1 MKTDKE
7 LEQYLQDANELAKI
21 KMKELIERLNKYSY
35 EYYTLG
41 DPSISDET
49 YDSLYDELVELEQGS
64 GIIFSNSP
72 TQKVGNQVLPFLN
85 KVTHKYPLL
94 SLGKT
99 KDDNE
104 VMKWINNKDIVLM
117 NKLDGL
123 TVCLT
128 YIDGKLTLA
137 ETRGNGEIGEDI
149 IHNAKVFSNIPLE
162 IPTKEETVVVGEAII
177 DYDTFAII
185 NSKLPQEEQYKNP
198 RNLVSGTVRQLDSSI
213 CRRRNVQFVAYNLL
227 TSTKGTK
234 VEHLN
239 TLRDLGF
246 TVVPYVVL
254 NKKDYSSPNFSLN
267 KYKDFVVEQAEYY
280 KYPIDGLVYTY
291 NDIAYGLSLGRT
303 SHHPLHSLAFKF
315 ADDVE
320 TTTLLE
326 VNWQVGRT
334 GVITPVAT
342 FKEVEL
348 YGTTVNKA
356 TVHNLSIFKRLRLAI
371 GDEIAVTKA
380 NQIIP
385 RIVDNLNAKDELI
398 TERLNKIVQVPK
410 KCPCCNEP
418 TEQINTNNAQFLYC
432 TNPFCKAKLIQRLSH
447 YCSRNAMNIVGLS
460 EKTLERFIELGIL
473 NDITDIYNLPSHR
486 ELIMSQ
492 KGFGAKA
499 YTKLIDSI
507 EKSKECKLANFIFAL
522 GIDNVGLS
530 TSEDICNYFNNDID
544 KLRKASINELLKI
557 KDIGDVTA
565 ESIYNFFN
573 KDKEAIALLNSLL
586 SYITFIENEIKNN
599 TEVNTS
605 NPLYGKKVYPTGKF
619 TLKKS
624 EIKDILNSLGA
635 EISNGYSKTLDYLI
649 CGGDTSKSSKV
660 NKAMKDGIPLMT
672 EEEFL
677 LLVNHK

>member
-49 YDSLYDELVELEQGS
+49 YDSLYDELVELEQES

-334 GVITPVAT
+334 GVITPVVT

-522 GIDNVGLS
+522 GIDNVGIS
-530 TSEDICNYFNNDID
+530 TSKDICAYFDNDLD
-544 KLRKASINELLKI
+544 KLKQADVNDLLQI

-660 NKAMKDGIPLMT
+660 NNAMKDGIPLMT

-677 LLVNHK
+677 SLINNE

>member
-7 LEQYLQDANELAKI
+7 LREKI
-21 KMKELIERLNKYSY
+21 KELIERLNKYSY

-49 YDSLYDELVELEQGS
+49 YDSLYDELVKLEQGS
-64 GIIFSNSP
+64 GIVFSNSP

-227 TSTKGTK
+227 TNTKGTK

-239 TLRDLGF
+239 TLGDLGF

-385 RIVDNLNAKDELI
+385 RIVDNLNAKDEL
-398 TERLNKIVQVPK
+398 TVERLNKIVQAPK

-432 TNPFCKAKLIQRLSH
+432 TNLFCKAKLIQRLTH

-473 NDITDIYNLPSHR
+473 NDIADIYNLPNHR

-530 TSEDICNYFNNDID
+530 TSKDICAYFDNDLD
-544 KLRKASINELLKI
+544 KLRQADVNDLLQI
-557 KDIGDVTA
+557 KDVGEITA
-565 ESIYNFFN
+565 ISIYQFFYGN
-573 KDKEAIALLNSLL
+573 KATDHLLDMLL
-586 SYITFIENEIKNN
+586 SNLKFIDNQQEEIIINN
-599 TEVNTS
+599 TDNL
-605 NPLYGKKVYPTGKF
+605 LYGKKVYPTGKF
-619 TLKKS
+619 SMKKA
-624 EIKDILNSLGA
+624 EIKEQLTSLGA
-635 EISNGYSKTLDYLI
+635 IISNGYSKSLDYLI
-649 CGGDTSKSSKV
+649 CGGDTSKSGKV
-660 NKAMKDGIPLMT
+660 AKAQADGVKLMT
-672 EEEFL
+672 EEEFIEII
-677 LLVNHK
+677 NQNK

>member
-7 LEQYLQDANELAKI
+7 LREKI
-21 KMKELIERLNKYSY
+21 KELIERLNKYSY

-162 IPTKEETVVVGEAII
+162 IPAKGETIVVGEAII

-213 CRRRNVQFVAYNLL
+213 CKRRNVQFVAYNLL
-227 TSTKGTK
+227 TNTKGTK
-234 VEHLN
+234 VGHLV
-239 TLRDLGF
+239 TLEDLGF
-246 TVVPYVVL
+246 TTVPYAVL
-254 NKKDYSSPNFSLN
+254 RKEDYSSPNFSLN
-267 KYKDFVVEQAEYY
+267 KYKDFLIEQAEHY

-291 NDIAYGLSLGRT
+291 NDIEYGLSLGRT

-334 GVITPVAT
+334 GVITPVAI

-371 GDEIAVTKA
+371 GDEIGVTKA

-385 RIVDNLNAKDELI
+385 RIVDNLNAKDEL
-398 TERLNKIVQVPK
+398 TVERLNKIVQVPK

-418 TEQINTNNAQFLYC
+418 TEQVNTDNAQFLYC

-473 NDITDIYNLPSHR
+473 NDIADIYNLPNHR

-530 TSEDICNYFNNDID
+530 TSKDICAYFDNDLD
-544 KLRKASINELLKI
+544 KLRQADVNDLLQI
-557 KDIGDVTA
+557 KDVGEITA
-565 ESIYNFFN
+565 ISIYQFFYGN
-573 KDKEAIALLNSLL
+573 KATDHLLDDMLL
-586 SYITFIENEIKNN
+586 PNLKFIDSQQEEITINN
-599 TEVNTS
+599 TD

-619 TLKKS
+619 SMKKA
-624 EIKDILNSLGA
+624 EIKEQLTSLGA
-635 EISNGYSKTLDYLI
+635 IISNGYSKSLDYLI
-649 CGGDTSKSSKV
+649 CGGDTSKSGKV
-660 NKAMKDGIPLMT
+660 TKAQADGVKLMT
-672 EEEFL
+672 EEEF
-677 LLVNHK
+677 VEIINQNK

>member
-624 EIKDILNSLGA
+624 EIKDILNSLGS

-677 LLVNHK
+677 SLVNNK

>member
-7 LEQYLQDANELAKI
+7 LREKI
-21 KMKELIERLNKYSY
+21 KELIERLNKYSY

-49 YDSLYDELVELEQGS
+49 YDSLYDELVELEQES

-227 TSTKGTK
+227 TNTKGTK
-234 VEHLN
+234 VGHLV
-239 TLRDLGF
+239 TLEDLGF
-246 TVVPYVVL
+246 TTVPYVVL
-254 NKKDYSSPNFSLN
+254 NKEDYFSPNFSLN
-267 KYKDFVVEQAEYY
+267 KYKDFVVEQAEHC

-291 NDIAYGLSLGRT
+291 NDIVYGISLGRT

-356 TVHNLSIFKRLRLAI
+356 TVHNLSIFKRLKLAI
-371 GDEIAVTKA
+371 GDEIGVTKA

-385 RIVDNLNAKDELI
+385 RIVDNLNAKDEL
-398 TERLNKIVQVPK
+398 TVERLNKIVQVPK

-418 TEQINTNNAQFLYC
+418 TEQVNTDNAQFLYC
-432 TNPFCKAKLIQRLSH
+432 TNPFCKAKLIQRLAH

-473 NDITDIYNLPSHR
+473 NDISDIYNLPSHR

-530 TSEDICNYFNNDID
+530 TSKDICAYFDNDLD
-544 KLRKASINELLKI
+544 KLRQADVNDLLQI
-557 KDIGDVTA
+557 KDVGEVTA
-565 ESIYNFFN
+565 ISIYQFFYDN
-573 KDKEAIALLNSLL
+573 KVTDRLLDMLL
-586 SYITFIENEIKNN
+586 PNLKFIDNQQEEVIINN
-599 TEVNTS
+599 TD

-619 TLKKS
+619 SMKKA
-624 EIKDILNSLGA
+624 EIKEQLTSLGA
-635 EISNGYSKTLDYLI
+635 IISNGYSKSLDYLI
-649 CGGDTSKSSKV
+649 CGGDTSKSGKV
-660 NKAMKDGIPLMT
+660 AKAQADGVKLIT
-672 EEEFL
+672 EEEFIEII
-677 LLVNHK
+677 NQNK

>member
-7 LEQYLQDANELAKI
+7 LREKI
-21 KMKELIERLNKYSY
+21 KELIERLNKYSY

-162 IPTKEETVVVGEAII
+162 IPAKEETVVVGEAII

-227 TSTKGTK
+227 TNIKGTK
-234 VEHLN
+234 IEHLD
-239 TLRDLGF
+239 TLEDLGF
-246 TVVPYVVL
+246 TVVPYVAL

-267 KYKDFVVEQAEYY
+267 KYKDFVVEQAEHY

-291 NDIAYGLSLGRT
+291 NDITYGLSLGRT

-385 RIVDNLNAKDELI
+385 RIVDNFNAKDEL
-398 TERLNKIVQVPK
+398 TVERLNKIVQVPK

-473 NDITDIYNLPSHR
+473 NDISDIYNLPSHR

-499 YTKLIDSI
+499 YTKLIGSV

-530 TSEDICNYFNNDID
+530 TSKDICTYFDNNLD
-544 KLRKASINELLKI
+544 KLRQADVNDLLQI
-557 KDIGDVTA
+557 KDVGEVTA
-565 ESIYNFFN
+565 ISIYQFFYDN
-573 KDKEAIALLNSLL
+573 KVTDRLLDMLL
-586 SYITFIENEIKNN
+586 PNLKFIDNQQEEVIINN
-599 TEVNTS
+599 TD

-619 TLKKS
+619 SMKKA
-624 EIKDILNSLGA
+624 EIKEQLTSLGA
-635 EISNGYSKTLDYLI
+635 IISNGYSKSLDYLI
-649 CGGDTSKSSKV
+649 CGGDTSKSGKV
-660 NKAMKDGIPLMT
+660 AKAQADGVKLIT
-672 EEEFL
+672 EEEFIEII
-677 LLVNHK
+677 NQNK

>member
-7 LEQYLQDANELAKI
+7 LREKI
-21 KMKELIERLNKYSY
+21 KELIERLNKYSY

-49 YDSLYDELVELEQGS
+49 YDSLYDELVKLEQGS
-64 GIIFSNSP
+64 GIVFSNSP

-162 IPTKEETVVVGEAII
+162 IPAKGETIVVGEAII

-213 CRRRNVQFVAYNLL
+213 CKRRNVQFVAYNLL
-227 TSTKGTK
+227 TNTKGTK

-239 TLRDLGF
+239 TLGDLGF

-254 NKKDYSSPNFSLN
+254 NKEDYFSPNFSLN
-267 KYKDFVVEQAEYY
+267 KYKDFVVEQAEHY

-334 GVITPVAT
+334 GVITPVAI

-356 TVHNLSIFKRLRLAI
+356 TVHNLSIFKRLKLAI
-371 GDEIAVTKA
+371 GDEIGVTKA

-385 RIVDNLNAKDELI
+385 RIVDNLNAKDEL
-398 TERLNKIVQVPK
+398 TAERLNKIVQVPK

-418 TEQINTNNAQFLYC
+418 TEQVNTDNAQFLYC

-530 TSEDICNYFNNDID
+530 TSKDICAYFGNDLN
-544 KLRKASINELLKI
+544 KLRQADINDLLQI
-557 KDIGDVTA
+557 KDVGEITA
-565 ESIYNFFN
+565 INIYQFFHGN
-573 KDKEAIALLNSLL
+573 KATDHLLDMLLPNLKFIDNQQKEVVV
-586 SYITFIENEIKNN
+586 NN
-599 TEVNTS
+599 TD

-619 TLKKS
+619 SMKKA
-624 EIKDILNSLGA
+624 EIKEQLTSLGA
-635 EISNGYSKTLDYLI
+635 IISNGYSKSLDYLI
-649 CGGDTSKSSKV
+649 CGGDTSKSGKV
-660 NKAMKDGIPLMT
+660 AKAQADGVKLMT
-672 EEEFL
+672 EEEFIEII
-677 LLVNHK
+677 NQNK